1 MTAATLTRALDAK
14 RLANATARTA
24 LWGGVLTVIDGD
36 DGRPLLIVS
45 RWALTKALSTLD
57 EVDAFLD
64 KVGA

>member
-1 MTAATLTRALDAK
+1 MTAATLARALDAK
-14 RLANATARTA
+14 RLANATARAA

-45 RWALTKALSTLD
+45 RWALCRSFTSLD
-57 EVDAFLD
+57 DVDAFLE

>member
-14 RLANATARTA
+14 RLANATARAA

-45 RWALTKALSTLD
+45 RWALCRSFTSLD
-57 EVDAFLD
+57 DVDAFLE